1 MTPDPCIHIDNVTL
15 DLPIYDHS
23 HRSLKSNLIRGLV
36 GSRISEANGHRYIR
50 ALNDVNLTVGPG
62 ERIGLVGHNGAGKT
76 TLLKTIAGIYQPT
89 SGSIRTKGHVT
100 ALIDIAAGVNLEAS
114 GYENIMIRGL
124 YLGYKSGAIREKME
138 HIIAFSE
145 LGDYISLPLRTYS
158 SGMISRLLFS
168 VSTAF
173 EPDILLLDEGII
185 AGDPAFN
192 EKASHYLVDYTGRAG
207 IVMLASHSKEL
218 MHMFCNKGI
227 RLRSGQ
233 IEAAGEIEELF

>member
-1 MTPDPCIHIDNVTL
+1 MITPSIQIQDLRL
-15 DLPIYDHS
+15 DLPVYDQAT
-23 HRSLKSNLIRGLV
+23 RSLKKDMIRGLV
-36 GSRISEANGHRYIR
+36 GSRIDEDEGRRYIR
-50 ALNDVNLTVGPG
+50 AIDGMNLTVRQG

-89 SGSIRTKGHVT
+89 SGRIETTGSIT
-100 ALIDIAAGVNLEAS
+100 ALIDIAAGVNVEAS
-114 GYENIMIRGL
+114 GYENIIIRGL
-124 YLGYKSGAIREKME
+124 YLGHGLPEIQDRID
-138 HIIAFSE
+138 HIVAFSE
-145 LGDYISLPLRTYS
+145 LGDYINLPLRAYS

-192 EKASHYLVDYTGRAG
+192 EKASHYLADYTGRAG

-227 RLRSGQ
+227 KLNRGQ
-233 IEAAGEIEELF
+233 IIAEGEIEELF